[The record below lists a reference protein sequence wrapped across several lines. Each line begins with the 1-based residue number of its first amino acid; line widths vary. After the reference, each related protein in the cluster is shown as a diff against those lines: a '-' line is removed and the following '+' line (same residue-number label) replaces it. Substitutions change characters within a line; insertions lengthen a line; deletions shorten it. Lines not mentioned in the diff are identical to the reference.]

1 MKRRIL
7 FLILVCTSTFAINI
21 AAQDRYKI
29 LFLNISPVE
38 IGGKKC
44 QVSDTFN
51 SDEVIEWTDER
62 QVMKVL
68 SLKSQK
74 QSVIAAREFAQ
85 GRYKTLSSYFQ
96 QPKRLSTRDG
106 AVMPVPQ
113 LMNYLADTFY
123 LIDSIEVKTSLKTD
137 DNHFFYAAYQYN
149 GEIINKKLPTAGNGF
164 VIDYSIY
171 TIDGQSICPFETML
185 SLYYMDAEKG
195 ERLLLSDKFLL
206 VPALL

>member
-1 MKRRIL
+1 
-7 FLILVCTSTFAINI
+7 
-21 AAQDRYKI
+21 
-29 LFLNISPVE
+29 
-38 IGGKKC
+38 
-44 QVSDTFN
+44 
-51 SDEVIEWTDER
+51 
-62 QVMKVL
+62 
-68 SLKSQK
+68 
-74 QSVIAAREFAQ
+74 
-85 GRYKTLSSYFQ
+85 
-96 QPKRLSTRDG
+96 
-106 AVMPVPQ
+106 
-113 LMNYLADTFY
+113 MNYLADTFY
-123 LIDSIEVKTSLKTD
+123 LVDSIEVKTSLKTD